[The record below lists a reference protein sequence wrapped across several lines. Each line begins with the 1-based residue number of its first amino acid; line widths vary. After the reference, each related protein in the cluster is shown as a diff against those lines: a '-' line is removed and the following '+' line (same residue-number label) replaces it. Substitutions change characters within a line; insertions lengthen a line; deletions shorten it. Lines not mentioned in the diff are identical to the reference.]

1 MGSLDRLRELVRGGR
16 PGFRPPASVGPAS
29 VGPASV
35 GPASVG
41 PASVGPASVGTVREL
56 TYEPVDAAGQPFPT
70 RLELPALPGASLLDT
85 PLGRVVV
92 IDHAFAADDWH
103 GRVRVRDGEVAP
115 DELFALGDRRRAAR
129 PGDEWRR
136 DSDPASTVL
145 FLDLETTG
153 ISGGAGTVAF
163 LVGCGSFVDGA
174 FRTRQFLLPGFSAE
188 RTLLGAVTALLS
200 EVRGLVTY
208 NGRTFDVPVME
219 TRWLFHRLE
228 LPWESLAHL
237 DMLHLARRL
246 WRKRADRAADPGCR
260 LVTLE
265 RDLLSVFR
273 VGDVEG
279 WEIPARYFEYIRR
292 GDAAVLAPVLYHN
305 RIDLLSLACLTAR
318 AARLL
323 REGADAALDEGE
335 LVALGR
341 EYARIGLE
349 SRAEE
354 CFRRVLAE
362 RFCSA
367 ECRAEAVHG
376 LARLLRRQRAH
387 GEAAAL
393 WRELAIRAERD
404 VIKRE
409 AQEALAVHHE
419 HRTRDLEEARTWAV
433 ELGSTGPPTR
443 RSSAAYRLRRI
454 DRKRARQSLPLPLLE
469 LSAP

>member
-16 PGFRPPASVGPAS
+16 PGSRPPA
-29 VGPASV
+29 
-35 GPASVG
+35 
-41 PASVGPASVGTVREL
+41 TVATIREL
-56 TYEPVDAAGQPFPT
+56 TYEPVDEAGLPFPT
-70 RLELPALPGASLLDT
+70 RLEVAALPGASLLDT
-85 PLGRVVV
+85 PLGRIVV

-103 GRVRVRDGEVAP
+103 GRVRVREGEVAP
-115 DELFALGDRRRAAR
+115 DELFALGDRRHAACAG
-129 PGDEWRR
+129 GDSTRG
-136 DSDPASTVL
+136 SDAASPVL
-145 FLDLETTG
+145 FLDVETTG

-163 LVGCGSFVDGA
+163 LVGCGSFADGE
-174 FRTRQFLLPGFSAE
+174 FRTRQFLLPGFSSE

-200 EVRGLVTY
+200 DARGLVTF

-228 LPWESLAHL
+228 LPWESLAHF

-246 WRKRADRAADPGCR
+246 WRKRADRADPGCR

-273 VGDVEG
+273 VGDVAG
-279 WEIPARYFEYIRR
+279 WEIPARYFDYIRR

-323 REGADAALDEGE
+323 REGPDVALDEGE

-341 EYARIGLE
+341 EYARLGSE

-367 ECRAEAVHG
+367 ECRAEALHG

-393 WRELAIRAERD
+393 WRELATRAEREP
-404 VIKRE
+404 IKRE
-409 AQEALAVHHE
+409 AQEALAIHHE
-419 HRTRDLEEARTWAV
+419 HRTRDLDEARTWAV
-433 ELGSTGPPTR
+433 ELGSTGPLAQ

-454 DRKRARQSLPLPLLE
+454 DRKRARQTLPLPLLE
-469 LSAP
+469 LSV